1 MNRTPMKRRYTATGP
16 AADVIEAVYERAQHS
31 CELCTAAVGPQRGM
45 DHHLHHRRPRRAGGS
60 KRPDTN
66 LPSNLLLLCPT
77 CHEVV
82 ESRRLA
88 GYENG
93 WILRSEAKPAEVP
106 VTIWKGTR
114 QVYLTDDGRY
124 RWLA

>member
-1 MNRTPMKRRYTATGP
+1 MKRSALNSRYRSTGP
-16 AADVIEAVYERAQHS
+16 TADVVDCVYERAQHS
-31 CELCTAAVGPQRGM
+31 CELCTAGVGPVRGT

-77 CHEVV
+77 CHEAV
-82 ESRRLA
+82 ESRRIA

-93 WILRSEAKPAEVP
+93 WILRSEAVP
-106 VTIWKGTR
+106 SRVPCTIHNGSR
-114 QVYLTDDGRY
+114 QVYLTDQGSY
-124 RWLA
+124 VVAS